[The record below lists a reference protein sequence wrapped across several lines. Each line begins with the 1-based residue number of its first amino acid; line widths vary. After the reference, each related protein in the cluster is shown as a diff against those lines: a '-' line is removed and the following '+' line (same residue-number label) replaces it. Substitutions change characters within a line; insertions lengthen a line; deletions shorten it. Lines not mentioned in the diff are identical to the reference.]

1 MDRGSL
7 ILFPHLLSE
16 EATFREPFKLF
27 LLEEVQ
33 KLDGLIAESQK
44 GARSFFKIFKD
55 PKVNSLT
62 LSFLTERSSKAELD
76 FFLEPIEKGQKWGLI
91 SDAGLPGIGDPG
103 SALVL
108 KARSKRLDVK
118 AFGVTCSITGALML
132 SGLNGQHFVFHGYVP
147 KEEEG
152 RKKALLEMEKRS
164 KKEGSTQIFIEAP
177 HRNEALFETLIQTL
191 DPDTMLC
198 IAVDLSAATEEV
210 DTMKVRTWA
219 RKKLNLDKRPAIFL
233 FNSM

>member
-1 MDRGSL
+1 MSKGAL

-16 EATFREPFKLF
+16 EATFRDAFKLF

-62 LSFLTERSSKAELD
+62 LSFLTERSNKGDID
-76 FFLEPIEKGQKWGLI
+76 FFLEPIEKGERWGLI

-108 KARSKRLDVK
+108 RARSKRLDVR

-132 SGLNGQHFVFHGYVP
+132 SGLNGQHFVFHGYLP
-147 KEEEG
+147 KEEKG
-152 RKKALLEMEKRS
+152 RKEALLQIEKLS
-164 KKEGSTQIFIEAP
+164 KKEGSTQIFIEVP
-177 HRNEALFETLIQTL
+177 HRNEALFQTIIETL
-191 DPDTMLC
+191 DPDAMLC
-198 IAVDLSAATEEV
+198 IAVDLSMPTEEV

-219 RKKLNLDKRPAIFL
+219 RKELNLDKRPAIFL
-233 FNSM
+233 FNAY